1 MDTQKKSK
9 LSPPRIYAGETLR
22 EMFDAGM
29 DHFYN
34 VFLKKDVKPTFEGK
48 TIFFDMNKMY
58 QRIFSMPYP
67 LSFMHITSL
76 DNEDKYTLYPCTN
89 DLSYELCKNGCALNP
104 AQSSY
109 QTYGRWDCLYRLHR
123 IHWIPEVFALANA
136 GDDDIQITRET
147 KTDGKKTYVD
157 VNIRYCCGIDDY
169 LVVLRERTD
178 CGDFL
183 FITAFPVVTKRKKEL
198 LDKLFKK

>member
-1 MDTQKKSK
+1 
-9 LSPPRIYAGETLR
+9 
-22 EMFDAGM
+22 MFDAGM

-34 VFLKKDVKPTFEGK
+34 VFLKKDVKPKFEGK

-89 DLSYELCKNGCALNP
+89 DLSYELCKNECALSP

-136 GDDDIQITRET
+136 GDDDIQITREA

-157 VNIRYCCGIDDY
+157 VNIRYCCGMDDY
-169 LVVLRERTD
+169 LVVLRERKD